1 MADPRPQAP
10 LWSGAAAAPLVLGA
24 LLWIA
29 RHPGDPAVAP
39 LAGLAAAAL
48 ATRVAVAL
56 GGRTGALGGLA
67 PALEVALG
75 AGLVVAA
82 ARLTGGLTSPL
93 VALLAVDQV
102 VARRLHGAPAARFAA
117 AAGSLGLAALAL
129 LSPGT
134 LGLTATVAAAGWP
147 VAFLLAVEAAAPEA
161 APPAETPRRPA
172 GTTIVGGNGGRDLK
186 AEILHDLRS
195 PLSVVRVYTD
205 LIAERV
211 RKGEAPMDEHVQ
223 NLVAEVELM
232 ELMVDGAGGFHMPRS
247 GSVELVRLLEELAG
261 RYRQAHGDKV
271 RVDFEAEL
279 RPVWV
284 TADALG
290 LQRALRNALENAV
303 QYTPPGGEVR
313 VRVGAD
319 EAHAHVVISDDGIG
333 MSAED
338 RSRAFEPAY
347 RGTGARALRPGGRGL
362 GLGLSRELVE
372 SMGGSLSLWSE
383 ESRGTEV
390 RVLLPRAEVRR

>member
-1 MADPRPQAP
+1 VADPRPLAP

-48 ATRVAVAL
+48 ATRVGVAL
-56 GGRTGALGGLA
+56 CGRTGALGGLA

-75 AGLVVAA
+75 AGIVVAA

-93 VALLAVDQV
+93 VVLLAVDQV

-117 AAGSLGLAALAL
+117 ATGSLGLAALAL
-129 LSPGT
+129 VSPGP

-161 APPAETPRRPA
+161 APPAEATRHAA
-172 GTTIVGGNGGRDLK
+172 GAPRDLK

-232 ELMVDGAGGFHMPRS
+232 ELMVDGAGGFRVPRS

-271 RVDFEAEL
+271 RVSFEAER
-279 RPVWV
+279 RPIWV

-333 MSAED
+333 MSQED
-338 RSRAFEPAY
+338 RSRAFEPAF

-372 SMGGSLSLWSE
+372 GMGGSLSLWSE

-390 RVLLPRAEVRR
+390 RFLLPRAEVRR